1 MSAYDDPADRTETAL
16 ERRSRELLRASV
28 ERLDA
33 HARSRLTQARDAAL
47 AELAAGERPRPF
59 RVPGLWL
66 PAGALAAAAVL
77 AVAVWIG
84 QAGPEHVA
92 LAEAGA
98 VEDADILASGE
109 GPELY
114 AEEAEFYE
122 WAGGDGPGGAQGGLA
137 DPVGAPPAGGAATHG

>member
-1 MSAYDDPADRTETAL
+1 MSAHNDPADGTGTAL

-33 HARSRLTQARDAAL
+33 HARSRLAQARHAAL
-47 AELAAGERPRPF
+47 AAGQRPRPF

-77 AVAVWIG
+77 ALAVWVG
-84 QAGPEHVA
+84 QPGPERAA
-92 LAEAGA
+92 LAEAAA
-98 VEDADILASGE
+98 VEDADILASGD

-122 WAGGDGPGGAQGGLA
+122 WAGGDGPGGAEGGLA
-137 DPVGAPPAGGAATHG
+137 DPVGAPPAGSAATHG